1 MVTIILWLAMVI
13 GIIIFPLF
21 FSDYVQWAELEFG
34 RIERGRQKSL
44 LVVEVDQS
52 FKNIWLDFLMK
63 SRGIL
68 RKRMKEQNMEALEKV
83 GIAMVEHSAKMAEA
97 TVGRTLGMEKRET
110 RLFN

>member
-1 MVTIILWLAMVI
+1 
-13 GIIIFPLF
+13 
-21 FSDYVQWAELEFG
+21 
-34 RIERGRQKSL
+34 
-44 LVVEVDQS
+44 
-52 FKNIWLDFLMK
+52 MK